1 MLKIRPQTKCSPRK
15 NGIKK
20 FPEFWPSRAGTE
32 RTEGQ
37 NHKVEL
43 DALSQNMLK
52 IRPQTN
58 VPPGK
63 MELKNSRSSG
73 RAGLEPSELKSKL
86 KVELDALSQNMLKI
100 RPQTK
105 CSPRKNGIKK
115 FPEFWPSRAG
125 TERVKMFP
133 PE

>member
-1 MLKIRPQTKCSPRK
+1 MELKNSRSS
-15 NGIKK
+15 G
-20 FPEFWPSRAGTE
+20 RAGLE
-32 RTEGQ
+32 PSELSKL
-37 NHKVEL
+37 KVE
-43 DALSQNMLK
+43 
-52 IRPQTN
+52 R
-58 VPPGK
+58 K

-125 TERVKMFP
+125 TERTQVKTIK
-133 PE
+133 

>member
-1 MLKIRPQTKCSPRK
+1 
-15 NGIKK
+15 
-20 FPEFWPSRAGTE
+20 
-32 RTEGQ
+32 
-37 NHKVEL
+37 
-43 DALSQNMLK
+43 MLK

-73 RAGLEPSELKSKL
+73 RAGLEPSELKSRL

-105 CSPRKNGIKK
+105 CFPRKNGIKK

-125 TERVKMFP
+125 TERTQVKTKSRTGCALSEYVKNSAPNEMFP
-133 PE
+133 PEKWN

>member
-1 MLKIRPQTKCSPRK
+1 
-15 NGIKK
+15 
-20 FPEFWPSRAGTE
+20 
-32 RTEGQ
+32 
-37 NHKVEL
+37 
-43 DALSQNMLK
+43 MLK

-63 MELKNSRSSG
+63 MELKNSRSSD

-125 TERVKMFP
+125 TERTQVKTIK
-133 PE
+133 

>member
-1 MLKIRPQTKCSPRK
+1 MELK
-15 NGIKK
+15 N
-20 FPEFWPSRAGTE
+20 SRVLAEQGWN
-32 RTEGQ
+32 RANSSQ

-125 TERVKMFP
+125 TERTQVKTIK
-133 PE
+133 